1 MSETDQINREIGE
14 LRGKLDG
21 LATKEYVREVV
32 EEQTRELNNRF
43 DAKFDVIDRKFD
55 AIDRKFDHVDTKFDM
70 IDARLREI
78 SERQQRFK
86 GIGQAL
92 AFGLPFLVSALALA
106 AVFLK

>member
-21 LATKEYVREVV
+21 LATKEFVREVV
-32 EEQTRELNNRF
+32 QDQTTELYQ
-43 DAKFDVIDRKFD
+43 KFDSKFD
-55 AIDRKFDHVDTKFDM
+55 IIDT
-70 IDARLREI
+70 RLQEI

-92 AFGLPFLVSALALA
+92 TFGLPFLVSALALA

>member
-21 LATKEYVREVV
+21 LATKEFVRDVV
-32 EEQTRELNNRF
+32 QEQTRELNQKF
-43 DAKFDVIDRKFD
+43 DAKFDI
-55 AIDRKFDHVDTKFDM
+55 IET
-70 IDARLREI
+70 RLQEI

-92 AFGLPFLVSALALA
+92 TFGLPFLISALALA

>member
-21 LATKEYVREVV
+21 LATKEFVREVV
-32 EEQTRELNNRF
+32 QDQTTELNQKF
-43 DAKFDVIDRKFD
+43 DAKFDIID
-55 AIDRKFDHVDTKFDM
+55 T
-70 IDARLREI
+70 RLQEI

-92 AFGLPFLVSALALA
+92 TFGLPSLVSALALA